1 MAWKWISPSNQGK
14 RGYVAAV
21 SVTVFAALFR
31 ATTLQAIGM
40 GTAYLTFYPAVMLA
54 SIFGGWRSGLL
65 ATVLSALLSL
75 FWTELDGPLL
85 FGFAVNIFL
94 MLAVFIC
101 SGLLIAA
108 MGEGIHRGLKREQE
122 NARQVL
128 AMNEKTASLNQ
139 QLAQMNTALEQRVNE
154 RTSELKAANQEITD
168 QLGRLMRSEMALEES
183 ESRYRSI
190 IEQAPLSM
198 VLFDP
203 ATGWIAEVNGRFTE
217 RFGYCVPSGD
227 CLNLADLIEDT
238 PGKLQDLL
246 ATLRQNG
253 SLPMHRHLLRHQAGH
268 LVHAEQSICLIRYHG
283 REMAVSCMLDV
294 SEEVRRE
301 QAIHRDAQMAT
312 RVQNAM
318 LSKIDSS
325 TFLSFAAIYHP
336 YRYVGGDLYFLDW
349 RYQNQV
355 LRGFLIDAAGHG
367 LGTALHTSAMHVLLR
382 EINELDLPIA
392 EQVKWLNR
400 QASDYFD
407 EGTFAGALVFEL
419 DLQARQLRWVCAG
432 IPSFWAN
439 THKVSGQV
447 SRPGMYLGIDTDELF
462 ETHTMPLEIGDCLYF
477 VSDGIDDR
485 LRECGP
491 LPLQKFSAMIEHF
504 DDLAEAGRYRDD
516 ATALCFCIT
525 GFPDILARQTSWP
538 REIDFAGY
546 GDYLRFKGELAEI
559 IAEVTGKPHSL
570 QEVAVNESLAN
581 ALECR
586 DGMPRQ
592 HRAKIKLNRIGKWFI
607 VRVRSSRIGFAGNA
621 LLRRLRSQPDAM
633 FAFGEDMGMGRG
645 IPLMLS
651 LSHKMTYNNEGTE
664 VLLAWRM

>member
-1 MAWKWISPSNQGK
+1 MAWKWVNPSNQGK
-14 RGYVAAV
+14 RGYAVAVA
-21 SVTVFAALFR
+21 VTVFAALFR
-31 ATTLQAIGM
+31 ATALQAIGM

-75 FWTELDGPLL
+75 YWTVLDGPLW
-85 FGFAVNIFL
+85 FGFGLGTFL
-94 MLAVFIC
+94 MLSVFIC
-101 SGLLIAA
+101 SGLMIAA

-128 AMNEKTASLNQ
+128 AMNEKTAALNQ
-139 QLAQMNTALEQRVNE
+139 QLAQMNTALEQRVDE

-198 VLFDP
+198 ILFDP
-203 ATGWIAEVNGRFTE
+203 VTGWIAEVNGRFTE
-217 RFGYCVPSGD
+217 RFGYCVPGGD
-227 CLNLADLIEDT
+227 CLNLLDLVEESAD
-238 PGKLQDLL
+238 KVQDLL
-246 ATLRQNG
+246 AKLRQNG
-253 SLPMHRHLLRHQAGH
+253 SLPMYRHLLRHQAGH
-268 LVHAEQSICLIRYHG
+268 LVHAEQSTCLIRYHG
-283 REMAVSCMLDV
+283 REMAVSYMLDV

-318 LSKIDSS
+318 LSKIENSP
-325 TFLSFAAIYHP
+325 FLTFAAIYHP

-355 LRGFLIDAAGHG
+355 LRGFLVDAAGHG

-400 QASDYFD
+400 QASEYFD

-439 THKVSGQV
+439 THEVSGQV
-447 SRPGMYLGIDTDELF
+447 SRPGMYLGIDADELF
-462 ETHTMPLEIGDCLYF
+462 ETHTLPLEIGDCLYF

-485 LRECGP
+485 LKECGP
-491 LPLQKFSAMIEHF
+491 LPLQKFTAMIEHF
-504 DDLAEAGRYRDD
+504 DDLAEMGRYRDD
-516 ATALCFCIT
+516 ATALCFCIN
-525 GFPDILARQTSWP
+525 GFPDVLARQTSWP

-546 GDYLRFKGELAEI
+546 GDYLRFKGELGDI
-559 IAEVTGKPHSL
+559 VAEVTGVPHSL
-570 QEVAVNESLAN
+570 PEVAVNEALAN

-592 HRAKIKLNRIGKWFI
+592 HRAKIKFNRIGRWFI
-607 VRVRSSRIGFAGNA
+607 VRVRTSRMGFAGNA
-621 LLRRLRSQPDAM
+621 LLRRLHSQPDAM

-651 LSHKMTYNNEGTE
+651 LSHKMIYNSEGTE
-664 VLLAWRM
+664 LLLAWRL